1 MSVTLFQRAGRYLLV
16 YGVALLILLPFVWVL
31 LSAFKPES
39 ELMRYPPTLVPERW
53 TVENFIQFFDATSFH
68 VAMFNSGLIAAATTL
83 LAMAVAAPAAYVLA
97 RFHNRLFESIARL
110 FIYTYMIPAIL
121 LVLPMYKIFFS
132 LGLGNNLWALT
143 PIYTALVLPL
153 MLWTLRSFFA
163 GVPVELEDAAMI
175 DGATRFQAFRKVVL
189 PQAVPGMIATG
200 IVAINIGW
208 SEYLFAATLLKPGPF
223 AVVNADALQDVD
235 LSALLAAHHAQHN
248 VATLALRPDPAVLR
262 FGPVG
267 VDASGAVRRLVD
279 VYDDGKATTL
289 YMFTGVHVLSPH
301 AVAHLSADHPSCII
315 RNGYAA
321 LLHQGQV
328 GVGGPGDQ
336 GEEEDGCCDS
346 ARLHRKRAAPGA
358 RHLDTPRKGLL
369 RCGRGS

>member
-1 MSVTLFQRAGRYLLV
+1 MSVTLFRTVGRYVLV

-31 LSAFKPES
+31 LSAFKAES
-39 ELMRYPPTLVPERW
+39 ELMRYPPTIMPARW
-53 TVENFIQFFDATSFH
+53 TVRNFIEFFDATSFH
-68 VAMFNSGLIAAATTL
+68 VAMFNSGIIAATTTV

-97 RFHNRLFESIARL
+97 RFHNRLFEGIARL

-175 DGATRFQAFRKVVL
+175 DGATRFQAFWKVVL

-208 SEYLFAATLLKPGPF
+208 SEYLFAATLLTSPDNMTISPR
-223 AVVNADALQDVD
+223 
-235 LSALLAAHHAQHN
+235 LAS
-248 VATLALRPDPAVLR
+248 
-262 FGPVG
+262 F
-267 VDASGAVRRLVD
+267 
-279 VYDDGKATTL
+279 
-289 YMFTGVHVLSPH
+289 M
-301 AVAHLSADHPSCII
+301 
-315 RNGYAA
+315 
-321 LLHQGQV
+321 
-328 GVGGPGDQ
+328 
-336 GEEEDGCCDS
+336 
-346 ARLHRKRAAPGA
+346 
-358 RHLDTPRKGLL
+358 
-369 RCGRGS
+369 GRGLYNWGWLMAGALAVTGPLIVVAAFMQRYLIAGWGAGGLKG

>member
-1 MSVTLFQRAGRYLLV
+1 MSVTLLRTVGRYSLV

-31 LSAFKPES
+31 LSAFKAES
-39 ELMRYPPTLVPERW
+39 ELMRYPPTIMPERW

-68 VAMFNSGLIAAATTL
+68 VAMFNSGLIAAMTTL
-83 LAMAVAAPAAYVLA
+83 LAMAVAAPAAYALA
-97 RFHNRLFESIARL
+97 RFHNRLFEGIARL

-175 DGATRFQAFRKVVL
+175 DGATRFQAFWKVVL

-208 SEYLFAATLLKPGPF
+208 SEYLFAATLLTSPDNMTISPRLASFMGRGLYNWGWLMAGALAVTGP
-223 AVVNADALQDVD
+223 LII
-235 LSALLAAHHAQHN
+235 LAAFMQ
-248 VATLALRPDPAVLR
+248 
-262 FGPVG
+262 
-267 VDASGAVRRLVD
+267 
-279 VYDDGKATTL
+279 
-289 YMFTGVHVLSPH
+289 
-301 AVAHLSADHPSCII
+301 
-315 RNGYAA
+315 
-321 LLHQGQV
+321 
-328 GVGGPGDQ
+328 
-336 GEEEDGCCDS
+336 
-346 ARLHRKRAAPGA
+346 
-358 RHLDTPRKGLL
+358 RHLIAGW
-369 RCGRGS
+369 GAGSLKV

>member
-39 ELMRYPPTLVPERW
+39 ELMRYPPTLLPERW
-53 TVENFIQFFDATSFH
+53 TLQNFSQFFNATSFH
-68 VAMFNSGLIAAATTL
+68 MAMFNSGLIAATTTV

-97 RFHNRLFESIARL
+97 RFHNRLFEGIARL

-121 LVLPMYKIFFS
+121 LVLPVYKIFFS

-175 DGATRFQAFRKVVL
+175 DGATRFQAFWKVVL

-208 SEYLFAATLLKPGPF
+208 SEYLFAATLLTSPDNMTISPRLASFMGRGLYNWGWLMAGALAVTGP
-223 AVVNADALQDVD
+223 LII
-235 LSALLAAHHAQHN
+235 LAAFMQ
-248 VATLALRPDPAVLR
+248 
-262 FGPVG
+262 
-267 VDASGAVRRLVD
+267 
-279 VYDDGKATTL
+279 
-289 YMFTGVHVLSPH
+289 
-301 AVAHLSADHPSCII
+301 
-315 RNGYAA
+315 
-321 LLHQGQV
+321 
-328 GVGGPGDQ
+328 
-336 GEEEDGCCDS
+336 
-346 ARLHRKRAAPGA
+346 
-358 RHLDTPRKGLL
+358 RHLVAGWGAGGLKG
-369 RCGRGS
+369 

>member
-1 MSVTLFQRAGRYLLV
+1 MSVTLSRTVGRYVLV

-31 LSAFKPES
+31 LSAFKAES
-39 ELMRYPPTLVPERW
+39 ELMRYPPTIMPERW
-53 TVENFIQFFDATSFH
+53 TLENFIQFFDATSFH

-83 LAMAVAAPAAYVLA
+83 LAMAVATPAAYVLA
-97 RFHNRLFESIARL
+97 RFHNRLFEGIARL

-208 SEYLFAATLLKPGPF
+208 SEYLFAATLLTSPDNMTISPRLASFMGRGLYNWGWLMAGALAVTGPLII
-223 AVVNADALQDVD
+223 V
-235 LSALLAAHHAQHN
+235 AAFMQ
-248 VATLALRPDPAVLR
+248 
-262 FGPVG
+262 
-267 VDASGAVRRLVD
+267 
-279 VYDDGKATTL
+279 
-289 YMFTGVHVLSPH
+289 
-301 AVAHLSADHPSCII
+301 
-315 RNGYAA
+315 
-321 LLHQGQV
+321 
-328 GVGGPGDQ
+328 
-336 GEEEDGCCDS
+336 
-346 ARLHRKRAAPGA
+346 
-358 RHLDTPRKGLL
+358 RHLIAGWGAGSLKG
-369 RCGRGS
+369 